1 MERVRW
7 RAWLILMGLVGC
19 LGLVGCKK
27 DLLDEL
33 EGYGRVATQA
43 NPQIE
48 AVSTVFQKV
57 RQMPELVTL
66 RSHLKEKV
74 LPALQTYIKTLE
86 SLRLQHKD
94 LAEAHDILV
103 KAHQDWFRALSQF
116 HQQATTDTLRMKW
129 VSTLQK
135 QAREYDAAL
144 RKYKSYMKL
153 VYQAARRRL

>member
-1 MERVRW
+1 MKRVPW
-7 RAWLILMGLVGC
+7 GGLTVLIGLAAC

-33 EGYGRVATQA
+33 EGYGRVAVQA
-43 NPQIE
+43 NRQI
-48 AVSTVFQKV
+48 AALGTVFQKV
-57 RQMPELVTL
+57 RQMPELSTL
-66 RSHLKEKV
+66 RKHLKGKV
-74 LPALQTYIKTLE
+74 LPALQAYIQTLE

-94 LAEAHDILV
+94 LAQAHDILV

-116 HQQATTDTLRMKW
+116 HQQATTDTQRMKL
-129 VSTLQK
+129 VPVLQK
-135 QAREYDAAL
+135 QARDYDAAL

>member
-1 MERVRW
+1 MERVQW
-7 RAWLILMGLVGC
+7 NGLIILIGLVVC

-33 EGYGRVATQA
+33 EGYGRVAIQA
-43 NPQIE
+43 NRQIE
-48 AVSTVFQKV
+48 ALGTDFQKV
-57 RQMPELVTL
+57 RQMPELATL
-66 RSHLKEKV
+66 RNHLRGKI
-74 LPALQTYIKTLE
+74 LPALQAYIQTLE
-86 SLRLQHKD
+86 PLRLQHKD

-116 HQQATTDTLRMKW
+116 YQQATTDTQRMKL
-129 VSTLQK
+129 VPVLRK
-135 QAREYDAAL
+135 QARDYDAAL